1 MSKKPLSTEELRGQ
15 LFLGTFARQGG
26 LPAPGDPAVETPL
39 PNLDIT
45 RIKLYEDNPRRER
58 NASYDELKESIR
70 VDGLKQSLIVTRRPG
85 DELYMVEYGG
95 NTRLQIMKE
104 LAAETQDPRYTRTN
118 VIFRPWV
125 SESYVLMNHLDENDL
140 RAPLIF
146 IDKAQAYLKLKQ
158 KIEAER
164 GTQLSQREY
173 IAFLEDHGRK
183 LSRTDLIRMNFA
195 ANELSSLTPEALRSG
210 LGPKVIDRIKRLQ
223 SDYAS
228 YWAQR
233 FPDRALDEF
242 DHLFQDTL
250 RRNDS
255 FEFDVDGVR
264 DALDEAVS
272 EHCAISL
279 RELRMEIDAM
289 ARGIAID
296 LPPDDLANTPE
307 GVLRPTSNI
316 VSSPEFVGHREA
328 AGAAATTHTG
338 SPPPLP
344 TPAPAQT
351 TRIYTTPPSTPS
363 TLPRDEPAA
372 ISNDAEDDPAT
383 MESLRASNHAVA
395 AQLAQ
400 RFDLDE
406 CVTSARIGLGFLVDL
421 PPRAIQPGDHPQ
433 DEIRSWVWW
442 LLISASEQAI
452 NLDRLNLLPLGNRM
466 RTLAINGQYP
476 AIEAI
481 VGTTPTMASIYFKV
495 LNDPFVHESEE
506 LFRALFAL
514 GSNAR
519 QMRLLAGDEGTLLL
533 WGERHE

>member
-1 MSKKPLSTEELRGQ
+1 MSKKPLSAEELRGQ
-15 LFLGTFARQGG
+15 LFQGSFARQGG
-26 LPAPGDPAVETPL
+26 LPEPGDPTVETPL

-45 RIKLYEDNPRRER
+45 RIKSYEDNPRRER
-58 NASYDELKESIR
+58 NAAYDELKENIR

-95 NTRLQIMKE
+95 NTRLQILKE
-104 LAAETQDPRYTRTN
+104 LAAETQDPRFTRTN
-118 VIFRPWV
+118 AIFRPWV

-164 GTQLSQREY
+164 GTEFSQREY
-173 IAFLEDHGRK
+173 VAYLADNGRK
-183 LSRTDLIRMNFA
+183 LSQRDLGRMNFA
-195 ANELSSLTPEALRSG
+195 ANELNTLILEALRSG
-210 LGPKVIDRIKRLQ
+210 LGPWVVDRINRLQ
-223 SDYAS
+223 SDYSS
-228 YWAQR
+228 YWARR

-255 FEFDVDGVR
+255 FEFDVDVVR

-272 EHCAISL
+272 EHCDISL

-296 LPPDDLANTPE
+296 LPPEESDIPTDV
-307 GVLRPTSNI
+307 VLRPISNV
-316 VSSPEFVGHREA
+316 VSSPTLVGNR
-328 AGAAATTHTG
+328 GAATTPHTG
-338 SPPPLP
+338 SQLPLG
-344 TPAPAQT
+344 TPAPSQPT
-351 TRIYTTPPSTPS
+351 NKF
-363 TLPRDEPAA
+363 A
-372 ISNDAEDDPAT
+372 IAPEASSPDRESATMTNRTEDYPAT
-383 MESLRASNHAVA
+383 IESLRASNYSVA
-395 AQLAQ
+395 AKLAQ
-400 RFDLDE
+400 RFDLGE
-406 CVTSARIGLGFLVDL
+406 CITPARIGLGFLVDL

-452 NLDRLNLLPLGNRM
+452 NLDRLKLLPSGNRM

-506 LFRALFAL
+506 LFHALFAL

-519 QMRLLAGDEGTLLL
+519 QMRLLVGDAGTLLL
-533 WGERHE
+533 WGGRHE